1 MRDATNQL
9 SPRPLAQR
17 LTLFAALGAGLGLVT
32 CVAVPV
38 QENAPSPMQ
47 AALAAGADLPGTS
60 EASARA
66 PADDIPLA
74 VPVTASSA
82 NEAMTPSGSPDP
94 VVAGDPSEIEDT
106 PVAAAEPLNEV
117 FWTAHENISLDALAI
132 AWGIKAAQ
140 LGELNPSLDR
150 DAPVPEGTKL
160 LVYRH
165 DPEHPPQSLGSP
177 NRGKLRNGMPL
188 PEGPG
193 WRLRTHR
200 PRTYGTTNTIYA
212 LVDAFEDFS
221 ERYPTGP
228 KIRVGELARRTGGR
242 VPPHRSHRSG
252 RDIDIGY
259 IFRGIDDG
267 EHRWKY
273 MNVRNFDAEKNW
285 ALVQELLETEQVQ
298 TIYIAKKLQKLL
310 HKEAKKHLP
319 PEQLAALFE
328 YPLTPESPHAKIQH
342 WRGHSNHMHVRFLC
356 EEGNRR
362 CRARS
367 K

>member
-1 MRDATNQL
+1 MRDAADKL
-9 SPRPLAQR
+9 SPRPPAQR
-17 LTLFAALGAGLGLVT
+17 LTLFAALAAGLGLVT
-32 CVAVPV
+32 CVAVPAKD
-38 QENAPSPMQ
+38 NAPMAVQSV
-47 AALAAGADLPGTS
+47 LATGADLPATTI
-60 EASARA
+60 APARA
-66 PADDIPLA
+66 PTDDIPPA
-74 VPVTASSA
+74 IPASADSA
-82 NEAMTPSGSPDP
+82 NAQSGPETLAL
-94 VVAGDPSEIEDT
+94 AGDPSEIEDT
-106 PVAAAEPLNEV
+106 PVARGGEQLHEV
-117 FWTAHENISLDALAI
+117 FWTAHDNLSLDALAI

-140 LGELNPSLDR
+140 LSELNPELDR
-150 DAPVPEGTKL
+150 QAPVGEGTKL

-165 DPEHPPQSLGSP
+165 DPEHPPQSIGSP

-200 PRTYGTTNTIYA
+200 PRTYGTVNTIRA
-212 LVDAFEDFS
+212 LVDAFEDFG
-221 ERYPTGP
+221 ERYPDGP

-285 ALVQELLETEQVQ
+285 ALVQELLETDQVQ

-310 HKEAKKHLP
+310 HKEAQKHLP

-328 YPLTPESPHAKIQH
+328 YPRTPESPHAKIQH

-356 EEGNRR
+356 EQGNRR
-362 CRARS
+362 CSARS